1 MSDSTRLPFFS
12 FFFFFLNP
20 STAALNDGEGTTQS
34 LQLANAPA
42 QSNEAAHCSCDSQD
56 SAGFGDTLSGYKRT
70 TASVDGR
77 NALDTG
83 KDVYS
88 TPRLSSATGQQ
99 SAAETTMADFRYDGQ
114 VAVVTGAGNGLGRQY
129 ALFFASRGAKVVVND
144 LGGTFNGKPGASS
157 AVADVVVKEIKDAGG
172 EAVAN
177 YDSVQNGDRIVKT
190 AVDAWG
196 RVDIL

>member
-1 MSDSTRLPFFS
+1 ML
-12 FFFFFLNP
+12 
-20 STAALNDGEGTTQS
+20 
-34 LQLANAPA
+34 LQLAGFCGARRYFIWI
-42 QSNEAAHCSCDSQD
+42 QD
-56 SAGFGDTLSGYKRT
+56 

-77 NALDTG
+77 NVLETG
-83 KDVYS
+83 KMS
-88 TPRLSSATGQQ
+88 NLHLTSSPHLDK
-99 SAAETTMADFRYDGQ
+99 SAAEAIMADFRYDGQ
-114 VAVVTGAGNGLGRQY
+114 VAVVTGAGNGLGKQY

-157 AVADVVVKEIKDAGG
+157 AVADLVVKEIKDAGG

-177 YDSVQNGDRIVKT
+177 YDSVQNGDRIIKT